1 MDSGRIST
9 RYAKALYEYAAER
22 EKEKTIY
29 EEMKFISN
37 VFFLTPELVKA
48 LDNPRISSET
58 KKELIITAAGTGI
71 SAELKRFVDMVVEK
85 KREPYFQFI
94 SLMYQ
99 TIFRKE
105 NNIVIGKL
113 TTVQPVDSQQ
123 EKRMKE
129 IVAEKTRGEV
139 DFIANVDPG
148 LIGGFVL
155 QVGTYQL
162 DASVSNRLK
171 VIKKTLLQVK

>member
-22 EKEKTIY
+22 KKEETIY

-37 VFFLTPELVKA
+37 VFFLTPGLAKA
-48 LDNPRISSET
+48 LDNPRIASDI
-58 KKELIITAAGTGI
+58 KRELIVTAAGAGM
-71 SAELKRFVDMVVEK
+71 SAELKRFVDLVIER
-85 KREPYFQFI
+85 KREAYFQFI

-99 TIFRKE
+99 TIYRKE

-113 TTVQPVDSQQ
+113 TTVQPVDAQQ
-123 EKRMKE
+123 ERRMKE
-129 IVAEKTRGEV
+129 IVAEKTHGNV
-139 DFIANVDPG
+139 DFVADVNPD

-162 DASVSNRLK
+162 DASVSSRLK
-171 VIKKTLLQVK
+171 MLKKALLQVR

>member
-22 EKEKTIY
+22 KKEKTIY
-29 EEMKFISN
+29 EEMKFLSN
-37 VFFLTPELVKA
+37 VFFLTPELAKA
-48 LDNPRISSET
+48 LDNPRISSEK
-58 KKELIITAAGTGI
+58 KKELIITAAGTDI
-71 SAELKRFVDMVVEK
+71 SAELKRFINMVAER
-85 KREPYFQFI
+85 KRESYFHFI

-105 NNIVIGKL
+105 NRIVIGKL
-113 TTVQPVDSQQ
+113 TTVKPIDSQQ
-123 EKRMKE
+123 EKKMKA
-129 IVAEKTRGEV
+129 IVAEKTQGEV
-139 DFIANVDPG
+139 DFISDVDPG

-171 VIKKTLLQVK
+171 TIKKALLQVS